1 MMPMA
6 MALAAG
12 LLLLMAE
19 PGRAC
24 VRACACVQYWQRVGL
39 AEAVALRATHRLPSA
54 QALAF

>member
-1 MMPMA
+1 MMP